1 MIKSNVIR
9 HRRDYILKINK
20 EEFQNVNWY
29 TLSND
34 NNVSVTISTLGATVV
49 AVNTP
54 DKNGNVENIVLGF
67 DNPEDYPKHHDYFG
81 ATVAR
86 VAGRIKDGK
95 WRDYQLN
102 QNEGSNTLHGGA
114 KPALSYVNW
123 KKISKFIRKEE
134 VGLVLKRFS
143 IDGENG
149 FPGDLTIDAIFRLNN
164 QNEFSITYIGHTS
177 KQTLFNPTSHMY
189 FNLSGDAKRTVNNHL
204 LQIES
209 DTIAEV
215 DDQKIPTG
223 NLLNVDETPYDFHQK
238 TELDAAL
245 NQLDNGL
252 DTAFK
257 IDPSIEHPQLVL
269 EDPESGRRVRVQTS
283 GNALVLF
290 STNKPTEEFKIAGGN
305 TMKENLGLAIEAQM
319 LPDAIHHSGFGNII
333 ISPSKPMM
341 YRNTYYLN

>member
-1 MIKSNVIR
+1 M
-9 HRRDYILKINK
+9 KINK

-34 NNVSVTISTLGATVV
+34 NHVSVTISTLGATVV

-54 DKNGNVENIVLGF
+54 DKKGNVENIVLGF
-67 DNPEDYPKHHDYFG
+67 DNPQTYPKHNDYFG
-81 ATVAR
+81 ASVAR

-102 QNEGSNTLHGGA
+102 QNEGQNTLHGGN
-114 KPALSYVNW
+114 KPSLSYVNW
-123 KKISKFIRKEE
+123 KKISKFIRPEE

-164 QNEFSITYIGHTS
+164 RNEFSITYIGHAS
-177 KQTLFNPTSHMY
+177 KQTLFNPTNHMY
-189 FNLSGDAKRTVNNHL
+189 FNLSGDAKRSIKQH
-204 LQIES
+204 QIELKS
-209 DTIAEV
+209 DVIAEV
-215 DDQKIPTG
+215 DAELIPTG
-223 NLLNVDETPYDFHQK
+223 NLLNVDGTPYDLHHPTSMQSI
-238 TELDAAL
+238 LD
-245 NQLDNGL
+245 QVSEGL

-257 IDPSIEHPQLVL
+257 VEPSIEAPQLTL
-269 EDPESGRRVRVQTS
+269 EDPESGRKIRVQTS
-283 GNALVLF
+283 ANAFTLF
-290 STNKPTEEFKIAGGN
+290 TTNEPQEPFKINGN
-305 TMKENLGLAIEAQM
+305 QDMAANIGLAIEPQM

-341 YRNTYYLN
+341 YRNVYYLN